1 MIRRSRVRGFEFPL
15 IAPQVVTWSVYLI
28 VVGATYSLLLTTD
41 VLSTKRL
48 DLIVSIYSGMVGIL
62 AILFVW
68 IETADPANCSVSA
81 LMLPCPTAGS
91 KFEIYCGFQLPLDE
105 SGLLQSLQER
115 YPERCQFCSEHQ
127 GPRTKHCGHCNK
139 CIHDFDHHCL
149 YLNTCIGAANYHL
162 FVGLVTVSVI
172 LLFGQSALL
181 IYIAVKEETILS
193 FRTLALTV
201 VCIMSVVVGS
211 VLLSL
216 ISAHAYLR
224 FWLNQT
230 TFEFLRARKAR
241 HQAARRDSSPMLPV
255 PTVFP
260 VEDPLP
266 AELDRPGT
274 PSGLGEA
281 SCRSQRMSQ
290 DVLLAGSPDE
300 MFDVR
305 ASSFFGV
312 SIPEEDYYN

>member
-68 IETADPANCSVSA
+68 IETADPANCS
-81 LMLPCPTAGS
+81 
-91 KFEIYCGFQLPLDE
+91 LPLDE

-149 YLNTCIGAANYHL
+149 YLNTCCLLYTSDAA
-162 FVGLVTVSVI
+162 
-172 LLFGQSALL
+172 
-181 IYIAVKEETILS
+181 
-193 FRTLALTV
+193 
-201 VCIMSVVVGS
+201 
-211 VLLSL
+211 
-216 ISAHAYLR
+216 
-224 FWLNQT
+224 
-230 TFEFLRARKAR
+230 
-241 HQAARRDSSPMLPV
+241 D
-255 PTVFP
+255 
-260 VEDPLP
+260 
-266 AELDRPGT
+266 
-274 PSGLGEA
+274 
-281 SCRSQRMSQ
+281 
-290 DVLLAGSPDE
+290 
-300 MFDVR
+300 
-305 ASSFFGV
+305 
-312 SIPEEDYYN
+312 EEDSVDLGGRRIIKKKKKKIKIRWR

>member
-68 IETADPANCSVSA
+68 IETADPANCS
-81 LMLPCPTAGS
+81 
-91 KFEIYCGFQLPLDE
+91 LPLDE

-241 HQAARRDSSPMLPV
+241 HLIANAP
-255 PTVFP
+255 
-260 VEDPLP
+260 
-266 AELDRPGT
+266 RPNSV
-274 PSGLGEA
+274 PSGGSLA
-281 SCRSQRMSQ
+281 S
-290 DVLLAGSPDE
+290 
-300 MFDVR
+300 
-305 ASSFFGV
+305 
-312 SIPEEDYYN
+312 